1 MNVYHPY
8 DTVVDTAECLHLKQN
23 ESRERLQFITLR
35 VVPILLMLVVWY
47 VLQRVGT
54 IIPMN
59 WNYVL
64 IIVTLIV
71 AFLLL
76 FRSYTTEIKI
86 IKNKEIFL
94 VLKTVFGTKEKRID
108 IDQIKKISM
117 IRKSGKSSDVSF
129 VMNVKPNR
137 TYLLLSIPPLAFDA
151 HHLKLVKE
159 RFEDL
164 LSVSIIETK

>member
-8 DTVVDTAECLHLKQN
+8 DTLIDNTECLHLKQN

-47 VLQRVGT
+47 VLQRVGSV
-54 IIPMN
+54 IPMN

-94 VLKTVFGTKEKRID
+94 VLKTVFGTKEKTIVVN
-108 IDQIKKISM
+108 QIKKISM
-117 IRKSGKSSDVSF
+117 IRKSGKSSDISF
-129 VMNVKPNR
+129 VLNVKPNKS
-137 TYLLLSIPPLAFDA
+137 YLLLNIPPLAFDA
-151 HHLKLVKE
+151 HHLRLIKE

-164 LSVSIIETK
+164 LAMHVEEFK

>member
-8 DTVVDTAECLHLKQN
+8 DTLIDNAECLHLKQN

-47 VLQRVGT
+47 ILQRVGT
-54 IIPMN
+54 LIPMN

-76 FRSYTTEIKI
+76 FRTYTTEIKI

-94 VLKTVFGTKEKRID
+94 VLKTVFGTKEKKIG
-108 IDQIKKISM
+108 IDQIQKVSI
-117 IRKSGKSSDVSF
+117 IRKSGKSGDVSF
-129 VMNVKPNR
+129 VMNVKPNKS
-137 TYLLLSIPPLAFDA
+137 YLLLSIPPLAFDV
-151 HHLKLVKE
+151 HHLKLIKE
-159 RFEDL
+159 RLEDL
-164 LSVSIIETK
+164 LASTVEETA